1 MQRSGVFGI
10 AGITLRPHAG
20 KVPQLQIKS
29 YYVQQQAREDERSRD
44 SGAAEQTDRNSRTG
58 SHEGSYAH
66 GNGDEQSGA
75 WS

>member
-1 MQRSGVFGI
+1 MQCSGVYGK

-20 KVPQLQIKS
+20 KVPKLQRKS
-29 YYVQQQAREDERSRD
+29 YCVQQQVREEERSHQ
-44 SGAAEQTDRNSRTG
+44 SGAAEQNDGNSRTG
-58 SHEGSYAH
+58 SHERCYAH